1 MARSELHEG
10 ARGPAGGDVD
20 SRTAPQEHDAET
32 SLAELAGEGHELS
45 GLRLDLAAGPQAV
58 ASRTPKH
65 TSPVP
70 RLSAH

>member
-20 SRTAPQEHDAET
+20 SRAAPQEHDAET
-32 SLAELAGEGHELS
+32 SLGELAAEGHELS
-45 GLRLDLAAGPQAV
+45 GVRLDPGPQAV